1 MATRQSGWLGRG
13 KQVEFPHRLQR
24 HSQTFE
30 LAMIVICIA
39 CIVVA
44 VIIAKAT
51 EWGVTTRP

>member
-1 MATRQSGWLGRG
+1 MATRERTGRG
-13 KQVEFPHRLQR
+13 KQIVFPHPLQR

-30 LAMIVICIA
+30 LGFIIFCLL

>member
-13 KQVEFPHRLQR
+13 KQVEFPHVLQR
-24 HSQTFE
+24 HSKTFE
-30 LAMIVICIA
+30 LAMIAICIA
-39 CIVVA
+39 FVVA

>member
-1 MATRQSGWLGRG
+1 MATRERLGRG
-13 KQVEFPHRLQR
+13 RQAVFGPLQR

-30 LAMIVICIA
+30 LAMIAICIL

-51 EWGVTTRP
+51 DWGVTTRP

>member
-1 MATRQSGWLGRG
+1 MATRERFMARRR
-13 KQVEFPHRLQR
+13 QVVFGPMQR

-30 LAMIVICIA
+30 FAMIVICIA

-51 EWGVTTRP
+51 DWGVTTRP

>member
-1 MATRQSGWLGRG
+1 MATRERTGRG
-13 KQVEFPHRLQR
+13 KQIVFPHPLQR

-30 LAMIVICIA
+30 LAMIVICLA

>member
-1 MATRQSGWLGRG
+1 MATRSTEWRRD
-13 KQVEFPHRLQR
+13 KQVVFGPLQR
-24 HSQTFE
+24 HSATFE

-51 EWGVTTRP
+51 DWGVTTRP

>member
-1 MATRQSGWLGRG
+1 MATRETGFRSRS
-13 KQVEFPHRLQR
+13 KQITFPHSLQR
-24 HSQTFE
+24 HSPTFE

>member
-1 MATRQSGWLGRG
+1 MATRETGFLGRG
-13 KQVEFPHRLQR
+13 KQVVFRHPLQR

-30 LAMIVICIA
+30 LVMIIICIA

>member
-1 MATRQSGWLGRG
+1 MATRETGFRSRS
-13 KQVEFPHRLQR
+13 KQVTFPHPLQR
-24 HSQTFE
+24 HSTTFE
-30 LAMIVICIA
+30 MAIIVICIL

>member
-1 MATRQSGWLGRG
+1 MATRERPGRG
-13 KQVEFPHRLQR
+13 RQIVFPHALQR

-30 LAMIVICIA
+30 LAIIVICIL

-51 EWGVTTRP
+51 DLGVTTRP

>member
-1 MATRQSGWLGRG
+1 MATREPGSMGRG
-13 KQVEFPHRLQR
+13 KQVVFAPMQR

-51 EWGVTTRP
+51 DWGVTTRP

>member
-1 MATRQSGWLGRG
+1 MATRERFMVRGRQAVFG
-13 KQVEFPHRLQR
+13 PLQR

-30 LAMIVICIA
+30 LGFIIFCLL

-51 EWGVTTRP
+51 DWGVTTRP

>member
-1 MATRQSGWLGRG
+1 MATQGTGFRSRG
-13 KQVEFPHRLQR
+13 KHVVFPHPLQR
-24 HSQTFE
+24 HSPKFE
-30 LAMIVICIA
+30 LAMIIICIA

>member
-1 MATRQSGWLGRG
+1 MATRERTGRG
-13 KQVEFPHRLQR
+13 KQIVFPNPLQR

-30 LAMIVICIA
+30 LAIIVLCIA

>member
-1 MATRQSGWLGRG
+1 MATRPTGRRRT
-13 KQVEFPHRLQR
+13 KQVVFQHPLQR
-24 HSQTFE
+24 HSTTFE

-51 EWGVTTRP
+51 DWGVTTRP